1 MLSDYSI
8 FSVVLSSVNS
18 LSKSLLASYQ
28 ITSNF
33 ICLEI
38 FVILII
44 YMHHTST
51 ARGI

>member
-1 MLSDYSI
+1 MLSDYKI
-8 FSVVLSSVNS
+8 PFVVLNS
-18 LSKSLLASYQ
+18 MNSPSKTLLASYQ

-38 FVILII
+38 FIISII
-44 YMHHTST
+44 YMHYTST